1 MSGGG
6 FEELKADE
14 KFVLTF
20 EIFGRKDAKQSKAF
34 CTALDKLLKKHGAKT
49 KVAVLGQK
57 RRQDP

>member
-6 FEELKADE
+6 FEQLNADE

-20 EIFGRKDAKQSKAF
+20 EIFGKKTPQQAKAF

-49 KVAVLGQK
+49 RVAVLGNK
-57 RRQDP
+57 RRSDP